1 MRVLSQLVSYI
12 FHPLLLPTYAFLY
25 IMYINPYIIG
35 GWQSPRMYLALAQV
49 FINSF
54 FFPAIIILLLKQ
66 LGFID
71 SFQLK
76 TREERII
83 PFIATLIIYI
93 WTYAVF
99 LRSDMPGIFSN
110 ILLGAL
116 LAMILAFMLTILSNK
131 ISLHTLGA
139 GLFFALVLKTIHLA
153 QVNIVPFIFAVTAIA
168 GIIATARLY
177 LKAHIPREIY
187 FGFVIGMLCLNLGFL
202 F

>member
-1 MRVLSQLVSYI
+1 
-12 FHPLLLPTYAFLY
+12 
-25 IMYINPYIIG
+25 MYINPYIIG
-35 GWQSPRMYLALAQV
+35 GWNSPRMFLALAQV

-54 FFPAIIILLLKQ
+54 FFPAFIIVLLRR
-66 LGFID
+66 LGFVD
-71 SFQLK
+71 SLQLK

-83 PFIATLIIYI
+83 PFIATLIVYI
-93 WTYAVF
+93 WTYTVF
-99 LRSDMPGIFSN
+99 LRSDMPPIFSK

-131 ISLHTLGA
+131 VSLHTLGA
-139 GLFFALVLKTIHLA
+139 GVFFALVLKTVYLA
-153 QVNIVPFIFAVTAIA
+153 QVNIIPFLIGITAVA

-177 LKAHIPREIY
+177 LKAHVPREIY